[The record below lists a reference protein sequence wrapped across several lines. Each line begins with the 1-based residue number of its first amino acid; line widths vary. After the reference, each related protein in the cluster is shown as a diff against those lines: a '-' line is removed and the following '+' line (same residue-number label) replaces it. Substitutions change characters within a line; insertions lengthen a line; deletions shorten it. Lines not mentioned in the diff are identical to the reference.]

1 LVVCHAEDLL
11 KERFPERYTRGAGS
25 PEASQWARRTHV
37 PFAEALLS
45 STQPVLKS
53 AGVGARSRSPE
64 TCQSLV
70 APNMVVRERLDQW
83 ENAARRDAVP
93 GPDNW
98 RMLAVWPAAR
108 DAAVSGSTGIEGNPL
123 SPSAV
128 AEVLAGAAVDAN
140 ADHIREVENY
150 NRALNL
156 ARDAA
161 ARPGFTWSPEVIHLI
176 NATVMEGLPRD
187 THGDYHAAGEDV
199 FVGIFT
205 GPSPRVVQVLMDE
218 LMAWLGRADRMPPLI
233 RSALLHLNII
243 AIHPFNDGNGR
254 TARILAAMELVRDGV
269 RSPELISIEA
279 YLRRNRDEYIDA
291 LRTTLGPSYD
301 PENHPVTEWL
311 NYYTR
316 VSLDRLEA
324 RNRILDALPTDIG
337 ILVSALADA
346 GQPLEWAA
354 TLLAARVSRLRT
366 AALAEMTGRSMPAAR
381 AELGRITRA
390 GWLEPRG
397 ATRGRSYRPSEQ
409 LTALPLHVPELM
421 RLLAAGAQLSVFD
434 EALAG

>member
-1 LVVCHAEDLL
+1 MTLHLT
-11 KERFPERYTRGAGS
+11 YTHNTA
-25 PEASQWARRTHV
+25 
-37 PFAEALLS
+37 
-45 STQPVLKS
+45 
-53 AGVGARSRSPE
+53 
-64 TCQSLV
+64 
-70 APNMVVRERLDQW
+70 VRERLDRW
-83 ENAARRDAVP
+83 ENAIRRDAELGP
-93 GPDNW
+93 GNW

-123 SPSAV
+123 SPRAV
-128 AEVLAGAAVDAN
+128 EEVLAGAAVDAD

-150 NRALNL
+150 NRALNF

-161 ARPGFTWSPEVIHLI
+161 ARPGFTWSHEVIHLI
-176 NATVMEGLPRD
+176 NATIMAGLPRD
-187 THGDYHAAGEDV
+187 THGDYRGPGEDV
-199 FVGIFT
+199 SVGIFT
-205 GPSPRVVQVLMDE
+205 GPSPLVVQTLMDE
-218 LMAWLGRADRMPPLI
+218 LVEWLRRTYQTPPMV

-243 AIHPFNDGNGR
+243 AIHAFNDGNGR

-301 PENHPVTEWL
+301 PDNHPVTEWL
-311 NYYTR
+311 DYYTR
-316 VSLDRLEA
+316 ISLDRLEA

-337 ILVSALADA
+337 LLISSLADA
-346 GQPLEWAA
+346 GEPLEWAT

-366 AALAEMTGRSMPAAR
+366 AALAELTGRSMPAAR
-381 AELGRITRA
+381 AELGRLARA

-397 ATRGRSYRPSEQ
+397 ATRGRWYAPSER
-409 LTALPLHVPELM
+409 LNALPLHVPELM
-421 RLLAAGAQLSVFD
+421 SLLAAGEQLSLFD

>member
-1 LVVCHAEDLL
+1 MTLHLT
-11 KERFPERYTRGAGS
+11 Y
-25 PEASQWARRTHV
+25 
-37 PFAEALLS
+37 
-45 STQPVLKS
+45 
-53 AGVGARSRSPE
+53 
-64 TCQSLV
+64 
-70 APNMVVRERLDQW
+70 APNMVVRERLDRW
-83 ENAARRDAVP
+83 ENAARRDAEP
-93 GPDNW
+93 GPGNW

-123 SPSAV
+123 TPAAV
-128 AEVLAGAAVDAN
+128 AEVLAGAAINAD

-161 ARPGFTWSPEVIHLI
+161 ARPGFTWSHEVIHLI
-176 NATVMEGLPRD
+176 NATVMEGLPQD
-187 THGDYHAAGEDV
+187 TRGNYRGPGEDV
-199 FVGIFT
+199 YVGIFT
-205 GPSPRVVQVLMDE
+205 GPSPFVVQGLMDE
-218 LMAWLGRADRMPPLI
+218 LVAWLRRADRTPPLI
-233 RSALLHLNII
+233 LSALLHLNVI
-243 AIHPFNDGNGR
+243 AVHPFSDGNGR
-254 TARILAAMELVRDGV
+254 TARILAAMGLVRDGV

-291 LRTTLGPSYD
+291 LRTTLGPTYD
-301 PENHPVTEWL
+301 PDNHPVTAWL
-311 NYYTR
+311 DYYTR
-316 VSLDRLEA
+316 ISLDRLEA

-337 ILVSALADA
+337 VLVSALADSA
-346 GQPLEWAA
+346 QPLEWAA

-390 GWLEPRG
+390 GWLQPRG
-397 ATRGRSYRPSEQ
+397 ATRGRWYGPSAQ

-421 RLLAAGAQLSVFD
+421 HLLAAGEQLSLFD

>member
-1 LVVCHAEDLL
+1 MTLHLT
-11 KERFPERYTRGAGS
+11 Y
-25 PEASQWARRTHV
+25 ASDMA
-37 PFAEALLS
+37 
-45 STQPVLKS
+45 
-53 AGVGARSRSPE
+53 
-64 TCQSLV
+64 
-70 APNMVVRERLDQW
+70 VRERLDRW
-83 ENAARRDAVP
+83 ENAVRRDAELGP
-93 GPDNW
+93 GSW

-123 SPSAV
+123 GP
-128 AEVLAGAAVDAN
+128 AEVEAVLAGAAIDAD
-140 ADHIREVENY
+140 AGHIREVENY

-161 ARPGFTWSPEVIHLI
+161 ARPGFAWSHEVIHLI
-176 NATVMEGLPRD
+176 SATIMEGLPRD
-187 THGDYHAAGEDV
+187 THGNYREPGEDA

-205 GPSPRVVQVLMDE
+205 GPSPLLVQTLMDE
-218 LMAWLGRADRMPPLI
+218 LIEWLTRRDQAPPLI

-291 LRTTLGPSYD
+291 LRTTLGPTYD

-311 NYYTR
+311 DYYTR
-316 VSLDRLEA
+316 ISLDRLDA

-346 GQPLEWAA
+346 REPLEWGS

-366 AALAEMTGRSMPAAR
+366 AALAELTGRSMPAAR

-397 ATRGRSYRPSEQ
+397 ATRGRWYAPSER
-409 LTALPLHVPELM
+409 LNAVPLHIPELM
-421 RLLAAGAQLSVFD
+421 RLLAAGEQLSLFD

>member
-1 LVVCHAEDLL
+1 MTLHLN
-11 KERFPERYTRGAGS
+11 YI
-25 PEASQWARRTHV
+25 
-37 PFAEALLS
+37 
-45 STQPVLKS
+45 
-53 AGVGARSRSPE
+53 
-64 TCQSLV
+64 
-70 APNMVVRERLDQW
+70 PNMVVRERLDQW
-83 ENAARRDAVP
+83 ENAVRRDAQV
-93 GPDNW
+93 GLRDW
-98 RMLAVWPAAR
+98 RMLAIWPAAR

-123 SPSAV
+123 DPAAV
-128 AEVLAGAAVDAN
+128 EEVLAGAAVEAD

-161 ARPGFTWSPEVIHLI
+161 ARPDFSWSHEVIHLI

-187 THGDYHAAGEDV
+187 THGDYRGPGEDV

-205 GPSPRVVQVLMDE
+205 GPSPLLVQSLMDE
-218 LMAWLGRADRMPPLI
+218 LVGWLRLGDRTPPLV
-233 RSALLHLNII
+233 RSALLHLNVI

-301 PENHPVTEWL
+301 PDNHPVTEWL
-311 NYYTR
+311 EYYTR
-316 VSLDRLEA
+316 ISLDRLQA

-346 GQPLEWAA
+346 GDPLDWGS
-354 TLLAARVSRLRT
+354 TLLAARVGRLRT
-366 AALAEMTGRSMPAAR
+366 ATLAQFTDRSMPAAR
-381 AELGRITRA
+381 AELGRMARA

-397 ATRGRSYRPSEQ
+397 VTRGRWYAPTER
-409 LTALPLHVPELM
+409 LNALPLHVPELM
-421 RLLAAGAQLSVFD
+421 TLLAAGEQLRLFD

>member
-1 LVVCHAEDLL
+1 MTLHLT
-11 KERFPERYTRGAGS
+11 YTHNTA
-25 PEASQWARRTHV
+25 
-37 PFAEALLS
+37 
-45 STQPVLKS
+45 
-53 AGVGARSRSPE
+53 
-64 TCQSLV
+64 
-70 APNMVVRERLDQW
+70 VRERLDRW
-83 ENAARRDAVP
+83 ENAIRRDAELGP
-93 GPDNW
+93 GNW

-123 SPSAV
+123 SPRAV
-128 AEVLAGAAVDAN
+128 EEVLAGARVDAD

-150 NRALNL
+150 NRALNF

-161 ARPGFTWSPEVIHLI
+161 ARPGFTWSHEVIHLI
-176 NATVMEGLPRD
+176 SATIMAGLPRD
-187 THGDYHAAGEDV
+187 THGDYRGPGEDV
-199 FVGIFT
+199 SVGIFT
-205 GPSPRVVQVLMDE
+205 GPSPLVVQTLMDE
-218 LMAWLGRADRMPPLI
+218 LVEWLRRTHQTPPVV

-243 AIHPFNDGNGR
+243 AIHAFNDGNGR

-311 NYYTR
+311 DYYTR
-316 VSLDRLEA
+316 ISLDRLEA

-337 ILVSALADA
+337 MLISSLADA
-346 GQPLEWAA
+346 GEPLEWAT

-366 AALAEMTGRSMPAAR
+366 AALAELTGRSMPAAR
-381 AELGRITRA
+381 AELGRLARA

-397 ATRGRSYRPSEQ
+397 ATRGRWYAPSER
-409 LTALPLHVPELM
+409 LNALPLHVPELM
-421 RLLAAGAQLSVFD
+421 SLLAAGEQLSLFD